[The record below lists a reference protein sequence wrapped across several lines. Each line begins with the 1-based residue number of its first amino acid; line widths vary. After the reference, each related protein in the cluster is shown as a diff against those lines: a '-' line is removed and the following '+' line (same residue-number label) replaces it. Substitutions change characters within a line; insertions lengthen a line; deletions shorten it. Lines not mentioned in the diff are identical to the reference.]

1 MYVYKPKRF
10 YITVFAT
17 TWVFWL
23 FAILFNDGLTNTLGM
38 VLGGLC
44 PATVAII
51 TVFTSKSDALKKDF
65 KRKIFNFWKLKP
77 LYILA
82 AVLLF
87 SAIVACSILLSTA
100 FGESLDQFSF
110 TKDFSFTG
118 VGVLSAFATIFLAAV
133 LEEVGWRGYG
143 EDSIAQY
150 HSWFKESIIF
160 GFVWALWHLPLFWIP
175 GTYHYEIRQINVL
188 YMLNFLIS
196 VAPMGFIT
204 TWVYVKNGRSM
215 LASIIFHLFINI
227 FQEKIAMTP
236 ETKIIETGVFC
247 VASAIIVILNKDMF
261 FDRKHIG
268 RLLEMQYEED
278 DRSEDKLQKV
288 SPAVER

>member
-1 MYVYKPKRF
+1 MEQIQNTQTKYKYNPKKF
-10 YITVFAT
+10 YIITFAT
-17 TWVFWL
+17 TWFFWF
-23 FAILFNDGLTNTLGM
+23 FAIIFNDGLTNALGM

-51 TVFTSKSDALKKDF
+51 TVFTSKSEALKKDF

-77 LYILA
+77 LYIIA
-82 AVLLF
+82 AILIF
-87 SAIVACSILLSTA
+87 SAIVASSILLSTL

-118 VGVLSAFATIFLAAV
+118 VGVFSAFATIFLASV

-143 EDSIAQY
+143 EDAIAEY

-160 GFVWALWHLPLFWIP
+160 GFVWAAWHLPLFWIP
-175 GTYHYEIRQINVL
+175 GTYHYEIREMNVL
-188 YMLNFLIS
+188 YMVNFLVS

-215 LASIIFHLFINI
+215 LSSIIFHLFIN
-227 FQEKIAMTP
+227 FMQEKIAMTQTTKCV
-236 ETKIIETGVFC
+236 ETIAVV
-247 VASAIIVILNKDMF
+247 VAATIIVLTNKEMF
-261 FDRKHIG
+261 FEKRHIG
-268 RLLEMQYEED
+268 HILE
-278 DRSEDKLQKV
+278 
-288 SPAVER
+288 

>member
-1 MYVYKPKRF
+1 MYKYRPIRF
-10 YITVFAT
+10 YVTVFAT
-17 TWVFWL
+17 TWFFWL

-38 VLGGLC
+38 VLGGIC

-77 LYILA
+77 LYIFA

-87 SAIVACSILLSTA
+87 SAIVAGSILLSTA
-100 FGESLDQFSF
+100 FGESLEQFSF

-118 VGVLSAFATIFLAAV
+118 VGVMSAFATIFLAAV

-150 HSWFKESIIF
+150 CSWFKESIIF
-160 GFVWALWHLPLFWIP
+160 GIVWALWHLPLFWIP
-175 GTYHYEIRQINVL
+175 GTYHYEIREMNVL

-215 LASIIFHLFINI
+215 LASIIFHLFIN
-227 FQEKIAMTP
+227 FMQEKIAMTQTTKCV
-236 ETKIIETGVFC
+236 ETIVVVIAAT
-247 VASAIIVILNKDMF
+247 IIVLTNKDMF
-261 FDRKHIG
+261 FEKRHIG
-268 RLLEMQYEED
+268 RLIEEK
-278 DRSEDKLQKV
+278 SIEEK
-288 SPAVER
+288 